1 MSNDRYIIAKIK
13 VDDDEM
19 LRCMETNG
27 IEDTGDIDFFE
38 KEFHWLDR
46 SGFSLESARIVDD
59 DDPEDA
65 ECRDAVQTLFE

>member
-13 VDDDEM
+13 VDDDAVM
-19 LRCMETNG
+19 RCMETNG

-38 KEFHWLDR
+38 KQFHW
-46 SGFSLESARIVDD
+46 LESARIVDD

-65 ECRDAVQTLFE
+65 VYRDAVQTLFE

>member
-1 MSNDRYIIAKIK
+1 M
-13 VDDDEM
+13 
-19 LRCMETNG
+19 RCMETNG

-38 KEFHWLDR
+38 KQFHWLDQ

-65 ECRDAVQTLFE
+65 VYRDAVQTLFE